1 MWCCL
6 ALAGALP
13 CISASLAH
21 KGCRHSVHPN
31 LVPPLSPA
39 KRRSESSWQPFPV
52 TPHWPLLI
60 TVPPHTAFD
69 SQVQPRATALSLLS
83 PASEHWSETGAIH
96 FPLAPHAH
104 THPARHQ
111 SSQGED
117 VAQQPARP
125 CCALLVTRRTWPR
138 LPPNPRSSWTGP
150 ETKAV
155 VSGARDTWDSPGA
168 DSPAPGG
175 LALWVPPSRHNWKP
189 ELGA

>member
-31 LVPPLSPA
+31 LAPPLSPA

-96 FPLAPHAH
+96 FPLAPTLTPTLLA
-104 THPARHQ
+104 TRVVRGRMWP
-111 SSQGED
+111 SSQPGPAVLFLSHGERG
-117 VAQQPARP
+117 QGFRQTLGPPGPALRP
-125 CCALLVTRRTWPR
+125 RQW
-138 LPPNPRSSWTGP
+138 
-150 ETKAV
+150 
-155 VSGARDTWDSPGA
+155 
-168 DSPAPGG
+168 
-175 LALWVPPSRHNWKP
+175 
-189 ELGA
+189 